1 MAQAQF
7 CTFHL
12 AGLLFG
18 VELQG
23 VQEVFVP
30 LEMTRVPLAPP
41 VVNGLIN
48 LRGQLVTALDLRRR
62 LELEPRPE
70 GMQSMN
76 VVVLAE
82 DGVVSLLVDEIGEVV
97 QVDESTFEAPP
108 ETLQGAVRDVILG
121 VHKLNGRLL
130 HVLDIE
136 QACKMVEQP
145 QTVAAKPEHG
155 GARLAGS
162 DVGTEK
168 EPGSM
173 ACSEE

>member
-1 MAQAQF
+1 MAQAEQF

-12 AGLLFG
+12 DGLLFG
-18 VELQG
+18 VELQN

-41 VVNGLIN
+41 VVSGLIN

-76 VVVLAE
+76 VVVRTD

-97 QVDESTFEAPP
+97 QVDETTFEAPP
-108 ETLQGAVRDVILG
+108 ETLRGPVRDMILG
-121 VHKLNGRLL
+121 VHKLKDRLL
-130 HVLDIE
+130 HVLDTRK
-136 QACKMVEQP
+136 ACEITEM
-145 QTVAAKPEHG
+145 AK
-155 GARLAGS
+155 A
-162 DVGTEK
+162 
-168 EPGSM
+168 
-173 ACSEE
+173 